1 MHTFNLRSLVSMRS
15 RNLFILGVLGASVW
29 CLGGGLGS
37 DFQVTQEASAQGDR
51 DGEGR
56 GGRGGE
62 GRGGRGGEGR
72 GGRGG
77 EGRGGRGGEG
87 RGGGGGWGG
96 RGGGGGGMRDIQE
109 MLQPDFMRR
118 DVPIFVDQ
126 LQLDDTQE
134 LVLETLFDDY
144 ESDFELRS
152 DEIQTELRDLGR
164 QMFQSMMPSGFQER
178 MGQQWRD
185 IRDEIDEIEA
195 QEGEISPER
204 RRELIGERMSAM
216 QEEIQAEREEQ
227 GMGSEMNAAVAAIFD
242 MLQEWTV
249 EKAAM
254 RERFVESLKTQLGD
268 DQLAAWAAFNRF
280 LVREKSLPRSRLS
293 GEGAN
298 LFFAIDEFGLEE
310 ADFDRI
316 EDLFDDYELSLH
328 EALVSR
334 DRFLETSA
342 PKLYRA
348 LQQGSA
354 DEAKRI
360 VERQVDYRKSIRD
373 VNERYI
379 QIFSAAVAE
388 NDQAV
393 GAAFA
398 KALNQAAHE
407 SIYRP
412 TRTARAFEIAKTLD
426 LAPEV
431 MTAVNDL
438 STSYDTELVAQ
449 NDKIYRAVRK
459 KEPQDQLA
467 EVDRMS
473 AFLSGNFMGAM
484 GNRWGGGS
492 EEDPVR
498 EAYDKRNELDESYF
512 ERLSALL
519 TPEQLE
525 ELPAPRGRRGDRG
538 GRGERGERG
547 DRGDRGG
554 GNQNFNM
561 DRMPEEVRQRLTERY
576 DTDGDGT
583 LSEAEME
590 AVREQFR
597 GRGGGGGRGGRGGN

>member
-1 MHTFNLRSLVSMRS
+1 MHNFSFRTLISMRS
-15 RNLFILGVLGASVW
+15 RNLFVLGILGASAW

-37 DFQVTQEASAQGDR
+37 DFKLTQDASAQGDR
-51 DGEGR
+51 GDRGGEGGRGGRGDRGDRGDR

-62 GRGGRGGEGR
+62 GGR
-72 GGRGG
+72 GGRG
-77 EGRGGRGGEG
+77 
-87 RGGGGGWGG
+87 GGGGGWGG

-118 DVPIFVDQ
+118 DVPIFIDQ

-134 LVLETLFDDY
+134 IVLETLFDDY
-144 ESDFELRS
+144 ETDFELRS
-152 DEIQTELRDLGR
+152 GEIQTELRDLGR
-164 QMFQSMMPSGFQER
+164 QMFQSMMPQGFQER
-178 MGQQWRD
+178 MGEQWRD
-185 IRDEIDEIEA
+185 IRDEMEEIEA
-195 QEGEISPER
+195 QEGEITPER
-204 RRELIGERMSAM
+204 RRELIRERMTTM
-216 QEEIQAEREEQ
+216 QEELQAEREEQ

-254 RERFVESLKTQLGD
+254 RERFVDSLKAQLGD

-310 ADFDRI
+310 ANFDRI
-316 EDLFDDYELSLH
+316 SSLFDDYEISLH

-360 VERQVDYRKSIRD
+360 VERQVDYRKAIRD

-379 QIFSAAVAE
+379 QIFAAAVSE

-398 KALNQAAHE
+398 KAMNQAAHE
-407 SIYRP
+407 SIYRE

-426 LAPEV
+426 LSSEV
-431 MTAVNDL
+431 MSAVNDL
-438 STSYDTELVAQ
+438 STAYDTELLSM
-449 NDKIYRAVRK
+449 NEKIYRAVRK
-459 KEPQDQLA
+459 QEPMDQLA

-473 AFLSGNFMGAM
+473 SFLSGNFMGAM
-484 GNRWGGGS
+484 GNRWGGGN
-492 EEDPVR
+492 EENPVR
-498 EAYDKRNELDESYF
+498 EAYDERGELDTSYF
-512 ERLSALL
+512 DRLSALL

-525 ELPAPRGRRGDRG
+525 ELPASRGSRRGGG

-547 DRGDRGG
+547 GG
-554 GNQNFNM
+554 GSQNFDM
-561 DRMPEEVRQRLTERY
+561 DRMPEQVRERLVERY
-576 DTDGDGT
+576 DTDGDGE
-583 LSEAEME
+583 LSESEME

-597 GRGGGGGRGGRGGN
+597 GRGGREGRGGPGGS

>member
-1 MHTFNLRSLVSMRS
+1 MHNFSFRTLISMRS
-15 RNLFILGVLGASVW
+15 RNLFTLGVLGACAW
-29 CLGGGLGS
+29 CLGGGLGT
-37 DFQVTQEASAQGDR
+37 DFQLTQEASAQGDR
-51 DGEGR
+51 GDRGERGDRGDRGDR
-56 GGRGGE
+56 GGRGGGE
-62 GRGGRGGEGR
+62 RGGRGGGGER

-77 EGRGGRGGEG
+77 GG
-87 RGGGGGWGG
+87 GG

-164 QMFQSMMPSGFQER
+164 QMFQSMMPQGFQER

-185 IRDEIDEIEA
+185 IRDEMDEIEA
-195 QEGEISPER
+195 QEGELTPER
-204 RRELIGERMSAM
+204 RRELIRERMTTM
-216 QEEIQAEREEQ
+216 QEELQAEREEQ
-227 GMGSEMNAAVAAIFD
+227 GMGSEMNAAVSAIFD
-242 MLQEWTV
+242 MLQAWTV

-254 RERFVESLKTQLGD
+254 RETFVESLKAQLGD
-268 DQLAAWAAFNRF
+268 DQLAAWAAFDRF

-298 LFFAIDEFGLEE
+298 LFFAIDEFGLEDAE
-310 ADFDRI
+310 FDRI
-316 EDLFDDYELSLH
+316 ESLFDDYEISLH

-360 VERQVDYRKSIRD
+360 VERQVDYRKAIRD

-388 NDQAV
+388 NDPAV

-407 SIYRP
+407 AIYRP
-412 TRTARAFEIAKTLD
+412 TRTARAFEVAMSMD
-426 LAPEV
+426 LSPEV
-431 MTAVNDL
+431 MSAVNDL
-438 STSYDTELVAQ
+438 STAYDTELVTM
-449 NDKIYRAVRK
+449 NEKIYRAVRK
-459 KEPQDQLA
+459 QEPKDQVA

-473 AFLSGNFMGAM
+473 SFLSGNFMGAM
-484 GNRWGGGS
+484 GSRWGGGD
-492 EEDPVR
+492 EDDPVR
-498 EAYDKRNELDESYF
+498 EAYDQRGELDSSYYD
-512 ERLSALL
+512 RLAALL

-525 ELPAPRGRRGDRG
+525 ELPSSRRGRRGEGGRG
-538 GRGERGERG
+538 GRESGGP
-547 DRGDRGG
+547 GG
-554 GNQNFNM
+554 GSQSFNM

-597 GRGGGGGRGGRGGN
+597 GRGGGGGGGRGGRGG

>member
-1 MHTFNLRSLVSMRS
+1 
-15 RNLFILGVLGASVW
+15 
-29 CLGGGLGS
+29 
-37 DFQVTQEASAQGDR
+37 
-51 DGEGR
+51 
-56 GGRGGE
+56 
-62 GRGGRGGEGR
+62 
-72 GGRGG
+72 
-77 EGRGGRGGEG
+77 
-87 RGGGGGWGG
+87 
-96 RGGGGGGMRDIQE
+96 
-109 MLQPDFMRR
+109 
-118 DVPIFVDQ
+118 
-126 LQLDDTQE
+126 
-134 LVLETLFDDY
+134 
-144 ESDFELRS
+144 
-152 DEIQTELRDLGR
+152 
-164 QMFQSMMPSGFQER
+164 
-178 MGQQWRD
+178 
-185 IRDEIDEIEA
+185 
-195 QEGEISPER
+195 
-204 RRELIGERMSAM
+204 
-216 QEEIQAEREEQ
+216 
-227 GMGSEMNAAVAAIFD
+227 MGSEMNAAVAAIFD

-254 RERFVESLKTQLGD
+254 RERFVDSLKTQLGD

-316 EDLFDDYELSLH
+316 ATLFDDYEISLH

-360 VERQVDYRKSIRD
+360 VERQVDYRKAIRD

-379 QIFSAAVAE
+379 QIFAAAVAE

-393 GAAFA
+393 GADFA
-398 KALNQAAHE
+398 KAMNQAAHE
-407 SIYRP
+407 SIYRA

-426 LAPEV
+426 LSTEV

-438 STSYDTELVAQ
+438 STSYDTELASM
-449 NDKIYRAVRK
+449 NEKIYRAVRK
-459 KEPQDQLA
+459 QEPKDQVA

-473 AFLSGNFMGAM
+473 SFLSGNFMGAM
-484 GNRWGGGS
+484 GNRWGGGN

-498 EAYDKRNELDESYF
+498 EAYDKRTELDLSYF

-519 TPEQLE
+519 SPEQLE
-525 ELPAPRGRRGDRG
+525 ELPAPRGSRRGEGGRG
-538 GRGERGERG
+538 GRGEGGRGG
-547 DRGDRGG
+547 QGG
-554 GNQNFNM
+554 GNQSFNM

-597 GRGGGGGRGGRGGN
+597 GRGGGGGGERGGRGGPGGN

>member
-1 MHTFNLRSLVSMRS
+1 
-15 RNLFILGVLGASVW
+15 
-29 CLGGGLGS
+29 
-37 DFQVTQEASAQGDR
+37 
-51 DGEGR
+51 
-56 GGRGGE
+56 
-62 GRGGRGGEGR
+62 
-72 GGRGG
+72 
-77 EGRGGRGGEG
+77 
-87 RGGGGGWGG
+87 
-96 RGGGGGGMRDIQE
+96 
-109 MLQPDFMRR
+109 
-118 DVPIFVDQ
+118 
-126 LQLDDTQE
+126 
-134 LVLETLFDDY
+134 
-144 ESDFELRS
+144 
-152 DEIQTELRDLGR
+152 
-164 QMFQSMMPSGFQER
+164 
-178 MGQQWRD
+178 
-185 IRDEIDEIEA
+185 
-195 QEGEISPER
+195 
-204 RRELIGERMSAM
+204 M
-216 QEEIQAEREEQ
+216 QEELQAEREEQ

-254 RERFVESLKTQLGD
+254 RERFVGSLKTQLDD

-298 LFFAIDEFGLEE
+298 LFFAIDEFELED

-316 EDLFDDYELSLH
+316 ESLFDDYEISLH

-360 VERQVDYRKSIRD
+360 VERQVDYRKAIRD

-393 GAAFA
+393 GAAFS
-398 KALNQAAHE
+398 KAMNQAAHQ
-407 SIYRP
+407 SIYRA
-412 TRTARAFEIAKTLD
+412 TRTERAFDIAMTMDLD
-426 LAPEV
+426 PEV
-431 MTAVNDL
+431 MSAVTDL
-438 STSYDTELVAQ
+438 STAYETELTSM
-449 NDKIYRAVRK
+449 NEKIYRAVRK
-459 KEPQDQLA
+459 QEPKDQIA

-473 AFLSGNFMGAM
+473 SFLSGNFMGAM
-484 GNRWGGGS
+484 GNRWGGGD
-492 EEDPVR
+492 EENPVR
-498 EAYDKRNELDESYF
+498 EAYDKRSELDTSYY

-525 ELPAPRGRRGDRG
+525 ELPAPRGGRRGEGGRG
-538 GRGERGERG
+538 GRGDRERGG
-547 DRGDRGG
+547 QGG
-554 GNQNFNM
+554 GNQSFNM

-583 LSEAEME
+583 LSESEME

-597 GRGGGGGRGGRGGN
+597 GRGGGGGGRGGPGGGN

>member
-1 MHTFNLRSLVSMRS
+1 MHTVSFRNLIPMRS
-15 RNLFILGVLGASVW
+15 RNLFVLGLLGASAW
-29 CLGGGLGS
+29 CLSGGLGS
-37 DFQVTQEASAQGDR
+37 QFQLTQEASAQGDR
-51 DGEGR
+51 GGER
-56 GGRGGE
+56 GGRGGGE
-62 GRGGRGGEGR
+62 RGGRGGGERGER

-77 EGRGGRGGEG
+77 GERGGRGGG
-87 RGGGGGWGG
+87 GGGGGWGG

-126 LQLDDTQE
+126 LALDDTQE
-134 LVLETLFDDY
+134 IVLETLFDDY

-164 QMFQSMMPSGFQER
+164 QMFQSMMPQGFQER

-185 IRDEIDEIEA
+185 IRDEMDEIEA
-195 QEGEISPER
+195 EEGEITPER
-204 RRELIGERMSAM
+204 RRELIRERMTNM
-216 QEEIQAEREEQ
+216 QEELQAEREEQ

-254 RERFVESLKTQLGD
+254 RERFVGSLKTQLDD

-298 LFFAIDEFGLEE
+298 LFFAIDEFELED

-316 EDLFDDYELSLH
+316 ESLFDDYEISLH

-360 VERQVDYRKSIRD
+360 VERQVDYRKAIRD

-393 GAAFA
+393 GAAFS
-398 KALNQAAHE
+398 KAMNQAAHE
-407 SIYRP
+407 SIYRA
-412 TRTARAFEIAKTLD
+412 TRTERAFEIAMTMDLD
-426 LAPEV
+426 PEV
-431 MTAVNDL
+431 MSAVTDL
-438 STSYDTELVAQ
+438 STAYETELTSM
-449 NDKIYRAVRK
+449 NEKIYRAVRK
-459 KEPQDQLA
+459 QEPKDQLA

-473 AFLSGNFMGAM
+473 SFLSGNFMGAM
-484 GNRWGGGS
+484 GNRWGGGD
-492 EEDPVR
+492 EENPVR
-498 EAYDKRNELDESYF
+498 EAYDKRSELDTSYY

-525 ELPAPRGRRGDRG
+525 ELPAPRGGRRGEGGRG
-538 GRGERGERG
+538 GRGDRERGG
-547 DRGDRGG
+547 QGG
-554 GNQNFNM
+554 GNQSFNM

-597 GRGGGGGRGGRGGN
+597 GRGGGGRGGPGGNG

>member
-1 MHTFNLRSLVSMRS
+1 MHTVSFRNLISMRS
-15 RNLFILGVLGASVW
+15 RNLFVLGLLGASAW
-29 CLGGGLGS
+29 CLSGGLGS
-37 DFQVTQEASAQGDR
+37 QFQLTQEASAQGDR
-51 DGEGR
+51 GGEGGRGER
-56 GGRGGE
+56 GGRGGGE
-62 GRGGRGGEGR
+62 RGERGGRGGGER
-72 GGRGG
+72 GGR
-77 EGRGGRGGEG
+77 
-87 RGGGGGWGG
+87 GGGGWGG

-109 MLQPDFMRR
+109 MLQADFMRR

-126 LQLDDTQE
+126 LALDDTQE
-134 LVLETLFDDY
+134 IVLETLFDDY

-164 QMFQSMMPSGFQER
+164 QMFQSMMPQGFQER
-178 MGQQWRD
+178 MGEQWRD
-185 IRDEIDEIEA
+185 IRDEMEEIEA
-195 QEGEISPER
+195 EEGEITPER
-204 RRELIGERMSAM
+204 RRELIRERMTNM
-216 QEEIQAEREEQ
+216 QEELQAEREEQ

-254 RERFVESLKTQLGD
+254 RERFVGSLKTQLDD
-268 DQLAAWAAFNRF
+268 DQLAAWAGFNRF

-298 LFFAIDEFGLEE
+298 LFFAIDEFELEE
-310 ADFDRI
+310 ADFERI
-316 EDLFDDYELSLH
+316 ESLFDDYEISLH

-360 VERQVDYRKSIRD
+360 VERQVDYRKAIRD

-393 GAAFA
+393 GAAFS
-398 KALNQAAHE
+398 KAMNQAAHE
-407 SIYRP
+407 SIYRA
-412 TRTARAFEIAKTLD
+412 TRTTRAFEIALTMDLD
-426 LAPEV
+426 PEV
-431 MTAVNDL
+431 MSAVTDL
-438 STSYDTELVAQ
+438 STAYETELTSM
-449 NDKIYRAVRK
+449 NEKIYRAVRK
-459 KEPQDQLA
+459 QEPKDQLA

-473 AFLSGNFMGAM
+473 SFLSGNFMGAM
-484 GNRWGGGS
+484 GNRWGGGD
-492 EEDPVR
+492 EENPVR
-498 EAYDKRNELDESYF
+498 EAYDKRSELDTSYY
-512 ERLSALL
+512 ERLAALL

-525 ELPAPRGRRGDRG
+525 ELPAPRGGRRGEGGRG
-538 GRGERGERG
+538 GRGDRERGAQ
-547 DRGDRGG
+547 GG
-554 GNQNFNM
+554 GNQSFNM
-561 DRMPEEVRQRLTERY
+561 DRMPEEVRKRLTERY

-597 GRGGGGGRGGRGGN
+597 GRGGGGGGGGRGGPGGGS